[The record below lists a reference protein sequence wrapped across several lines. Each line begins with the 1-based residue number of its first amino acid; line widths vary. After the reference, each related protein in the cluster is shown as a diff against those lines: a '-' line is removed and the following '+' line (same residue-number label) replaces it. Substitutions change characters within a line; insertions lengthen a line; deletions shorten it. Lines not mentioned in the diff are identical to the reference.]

1 MSLLKDLINENGGG
15 GGGGGGGAGG
25 AAGATGAGAIAGGMF
40 AGGGANT
47 SKRRKRSNA
56 ANVVG
61 EKPAKPVQMI
71 RRLTK
76 EGSLYGGGI
85 INITRVKKQNFRALQ
100 RAMSYIA
107 EDITGSTDFDA
118 ADVVSKL
125 DAAEKKAKLEK
136 DTVTFGLENENG
148 GLVRVYVRAEQAD
161 EFEHALSQMLASSDN
176 NNDNEN
182 SSMEIAEVLFKLKDK
197 FDIVDVNWG
206 DIPEDEEQQEQQVTG
221 GAGGAPAP
229 GGAGGA
235 PMPGAEGGGEN
246 PIDAAAGDEGAE
258 GEGEGEG
265 EGEEGEGDMT
275 AGGEEREAKSALD
288 SVIVMMKAD
297 AKAKQAEAEA
307 RAAEARAKEAEWTA
321 KAAAAKVKQ
330 EEEVLDMETHEKQQK
345 DMDKEVKRLAKLA
358 KYRHDKANKYRDEL
372 GGVDDSDEMEEGDQ
386 EEEEEGGNRFPYDP
400 ADVYGPTNTRPKQ
413 KKVSLKQLRD
423 MIYAHL
429 RGDEH

>member
-1 MSLLKDLINENGGG
+1 MSLLRQLVKENGA
-15 GGGGGGGAGG
+15 GGGGGAGG
-25 AAGATGAGAIAGGMF
+25 CAGGATSTGAIAGGMF
-40 AGGGANT
+40 AGGAST
-47 SKRRKRSNA
+47 PKRRKRSNA
-56 ANVVG
+56 MNVAG
-61 EKPAKPVQMI
+61 GKSSKPIAMI

-76 EGSLYGGGI
+76 EGSLYGGGV
-85 INITRVKKQNFRALQ
+85 INVSRIKKHNFRALQ
-100 RAMSYIA
+100 RAMSYVA

-125 DAAEKKAKLEK
+125 DSAEKKAKLEK

-148 GLVRVYVRAEQAD
+148 GLVRVYVRSDQAD
-161 EFEHALSQMLASSDN
+161 EFEQALSQMLASSDN

-221 GAGGAPAP
+221 GAGAAPAGGAQGAAPTP
-229 GGAGGA
+229 GGAAGGL
-235 PMPGAEGGGEN
+235 PPGAEGDN
-246 PIDAAAGDEGAE
+246 PIDQAAADEG
-258 GEGEGEG
+258 
-265 EGEEGEGDMT
+265 GEEGDGEEDKGEDEMT
-275 AGGEEREAKSALD
+275 AGDDEEAKGALD
-288 SVIVMMKAD
+288 SVIDMMKAD

-330 EEEVLDMETHEKQQK
+330 EEEVLDMETHEKEQK
-345 DMDKEVKRLAKLA
+345 TMDKEVKRLAKLA

-372 GGVDDSDEMEEGDQ
+372 GGSNEAGSDDESE
-386 EEEEEGGNRFPYDP
+386 EEEEEGGNRFPNDS
-400 ADVYGPTNTRPKQ
+400 VHHYGPINTRPQQ